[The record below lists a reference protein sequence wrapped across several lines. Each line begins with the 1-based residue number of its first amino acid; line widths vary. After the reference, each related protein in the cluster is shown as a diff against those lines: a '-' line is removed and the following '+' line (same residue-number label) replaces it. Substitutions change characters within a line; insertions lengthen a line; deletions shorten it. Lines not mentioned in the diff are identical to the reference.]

1 MMTEEQ
7 HRKQI
12 ADQVRHHLQTHP
24 TLDEG
29 KINDMLNLAYQRLR
43 LAVLPGRS
51 GVHVKPADL
60 ASFIDDLCQRPGFR
74 KDQGR
79 QINADVEAD
88 SFSEEEFRAL
98 PPIERLKLANRGVQ
112 RTADGRIHKR
122 YSARRNDDGTF
133 SAT

>member
-12 ADQVRHHLQTHP
+12 ADQVRHRLQTHP
-24 TLDEG
+24 ALDES
-29 KINDMLNLAYQRLR
+29 KIDDMLNLAYQRLR

-51 GVHVKPADL
+51 GVHVKPTDLADFIADL
-60 ASFIDDLCQRPGFR
+60 CKRPGFR

-79 QINADVEAD
+79 QINANPEAD
-88 SFSEEEFRAL
+88 SFSEAEFRAL

-122 YSARRNDDGTF
+122 YSVVKNDDGSF
-133 SAT
+133 STT